1 MKIVYAKQPIKFL
14 KKLPAK
20 TRNRIID
27 AIAQLPK
34 AGDIKKLKGLDGY
47 RLRVGD
53 YRVIFNHEGGVF
65 IIYKIDNR
73 GQAYK

>member
-20 TRNRIID
+20 TRNRILD

-34 AGDIKKLKGLDGY
+34 AGDI
-47 RLRVGD
+47 
-53 YRVIFNHEGGVF
+53 
-65 IIYKIDNR
+65 
-73 GQAYK
+73 